1 MPEQELTRRAMYDLV
16 WSRPMTKVA
25 EDLGISDVAL
35 KKICEKHRV
44 PTPPRGYWA
53 KRDAGKPT
61 KQVQFHS
68 TSDPQHEH
76 IVIHG
81 SRNNL
86 APEIREVLKQERQRR
101 KSKPKAALP
110 AEVAQEVLPQDVHP
124 SISATAKALRK
135 AKPDA
140 DEVVGASGHGC
151 CGIEVGAASL
161 ERTIA
166 VLDSIA
172 RALDARGL
180 KVEPIGN
187 CMRVALPP
195 DSLTFSLVERI
206 EKRKH
211 VPTMEELAKEERLRK
226 KQERNNRLG
235 MWSFNRER
243 AYSEFDFIRTGKLSI
258 QIADQYVRG
267 LRRSWGD
274 GKRQKVEGL
283 VDDIVSGMVTYLAGA
298 KARREERER
307 WQRDWDRR
315 QRLAALARAR
325 EERESRRCEFLK
337 RFVAL
342 STEADELKSFL
353 GRLRERMPACPS
365 GELARMT
372 EWTESRLQR
381 LEDELTPEGIATALQ
396 ERELFPEIDQLSDI
410 QITIENDPS

>member
-25 EDLGISDVAL
+25 EDLGISDVGL
-35 KKICEKHRV
+35 KKICDKHRV

-61 KQVQFHS
+61 KQIQFHS

-76 IVIHG
+76 VVIHG

-86 APEIREVLKQERQRR
+86 APEIREVLEQERQRR

-110 AEVAQEVLPQDVHP
+110 AEVAPTALPQDVHP
-124 SISATAKALRK
+124 SISVTAKALRK
-135 AKPDA
+135 ATPDA

-211 VPTMEELAKEERLRK
+211 MPTMEELAKEEQLRK

-235 MWSFNRER
+235 IWSFNRER
-243 AYSEFDFIRTGKLSI
+243 AYPEFDFVRTGELSI

-283 VDDIVSGMVTYLAGA
+283 VDDIVSGIITYLAGV

-307 WQRDWDRR
+307 WQREWDRQ

-325 EERESRRCEFLK
+325 EERESRRCEYLK

-353 GRLRERMPACPS
+353 ARLRERMPACPS

-372 EWTESRLQR
+372 EWTEARLQR
-381 LEDELTPEGIATALQ
+381 LEDELTPEGIAADLQ
-396 ERELFPEIDQLSDI
+396 ERELFPEVDQLSDI
-410 QITIENDPS
+410 QITVGNDP

>member
-25 EDLGISDVAL
+25 EDLGISDVGL
-35 KKICEKHRV
+35 KKICDKHRV

-61 KQVQFHS
+61 KQIQFHS

-86 APEIREVLKQERQRR
+86 APEIRKVLEQERERR
-101 KSKPKAALP
+101 NTKPKAAPP
-110 AEVAQEVLPQDVHP
+110 AEAPTVPPQNVHP
-124 SISATAKALRK
+124 AVSATAKALRK
-135 AKPDA
+135 AKPGT
-140 DEVVGASGHGC
+140 DEVVTASGHGC

-166 VLDSIA
+166 VLDCIA

-180 KVEPIGN
+180 RVEPIGN

-195 DSLTFSLVERI
+195 DSLSFSLVERI
-206 EKRKH
+206 EKRNH
-211 VPTMEELAKEERLRK
+211 VPTMEELTKEEQLRK

-235 MWSFNRER
+235 IWSFNRER
-243 AYSEFDFIRTGKLSI
+243 AYPEFDFVRTGELGI

-283 VDDIVSGMVTYLAGA
+283 VDDIVSGIVTYLAGV

-307 WQRDWDRR
+307 WQREWDRQ

-325 EERESRRCEFLK
+325 EERESRRREFLK

-353 GRLRERMPACPS
+353 VRLRERMPARPS
-365 GELARMT
+365 GELERIT
-372 EWTESRLQR
+372 EWTEARLQR
-381 LEDELTPEGIATALQ
+381 LEDELTPEGIASALQ
-396 ERELFPEIDQLSDI
+396 ERELFPEIDQLADV
-410 QITIENDPS
+410 QITVENDP

>member
-25 EDLGISDVAL
+25 EDLGISDVGL
-35 KKICEKHRV
+35 KKICDKHRV

-61 KQVQFHS
+61 KQIQFHS

-86 APEIREVLKQERQRR
+86 APEIRKVLEQERERR
-101 KSKPKAALP
+101 NTKPKPAPP
-110 AEVAQEVLPQDVHP
+110 AEAPTVPPQDEHP
-124 SISATAKALRK
+124 AISATAKAMRK
-135 AKPDA
+135 AKPGA
-140 DEVVGASGHGC
+140 DEVIAASGHGC
-151 CGIEVGAASL
+151 CGIEVGTGSL

-180 KVEPIGN
+180 KVEPMGN

-206 EKRKH
+206 EKRNH
-211 VPTMEELAKEERLRK
+211 VPTMEELAKEEQLRK

-235 MWSFNRER
+235 IWSFNRER
-243 AYSEFDFIRTGKLSI
+243 AYPEFDFVRTGELCI

-267 LRRSWGD
+267 LRRSWSD
-274 GKRQKVEGL
+274 GKRQKLESL
-283 VDDIVSGMVTYLAGA
+283 VDDIASGILTYLAGV
-298 KARREERER
+298 KARREEHER
-307 WQRDWDRR
+307 WQREWKRR
-315 QRLAALARAR
+315 ERLAALARAR
-325 EERESRRCEFLK
+325 QERDVKRHDFLK
-337 RFVAL
+337 RLAAI
-342 STEADELKSFL
+342 SREADELKLFL
-353 GRLRERMPACPS
+353 ARLGDGLPERPS
-365 GELARMT
+365 GALTRLL
-372 EWTESRLQR
+372 EWAEARLQR
-381 LEDELTPEGIATALQ
+381 LESALKPDDIAVALDEQ
-396 ERELFPEIDQLSDI
+396 KLFPEV
-410 QITIENDPS
+410 DPLLPTEFKED

>member
-1 MPEQELTRRAMYDLV
+1 
-16 WSRPMTKVA
+16 
-25 EDLGISDVAL
+25 
-35 KKICEKHRV
+35 
-44 PTPPRGYWA
+44 
-53 KRDAGKPT
+53 
-61 KQVQFHS
+61 
-68 TSDPQHEH
+68 
-76 IVIHG
+76 
-81 SRNNL
+81 
-86 APEIREVLKQERQRR
+86 
-101 KSKPKAALP
+101 
-110 AEVAQEVLPQDVHP
+110 VHP
-124 SISATAKALRK
+124 AISATAKALRK

-140 DEVVGASGHGC
+140 DEVIGASGHGC

-206 EKRKH
+206 EKRNH
-211 VPTMEELAKEERLRK
+211 VPTMGELAREEQLRK

-235 MWSFNRER
+235 IWSLSRER
-243 AYSEFDFIRTGKLSI
+243 AYSEFDFIRTGELSI

-283 VDDIVSGMVTYLAGA
+283 VDDIVGGMVTYLAGA
-298 KARREERER
+298 NARREERER

-325 EERESRRCEFLK
+325 EERESRRREFLK

-353 GRLRERMPACPS
+353 ARLRERMPACPS
-365 GELARMT
+365 GALVRMI
-372 EWTESRLQR
+372 EWTETRLQR

-396 ERELFPEIDQLSDI
+396 ERELFPEVDQLSDI
-410 QITIENDPS
+410 QITIENDS

>member
-25 EDLGISDVAL
+25 EDLGISDVGL
-35 KKICEKHRV
+35 KKICDKHRV

-61 KQVQFHS
+61 KQIQFHS

-86 APEIREVLKQERQRR
+86 APEIRKVLAQERERR
-101 KSKPKAALP
+101 NTKPKPAPP
-110 AEVAQEVLPQDVHP
+110 AEAPTVPPQDVHP
-124 SISATAKALRK
+124 AISATAKALRK
-135 AKPDA
+135 AKPGA

-187 CMRVALPP
+187 CMRVALLP
-195 DSLTFSLVERI
+195 DNLTFSLVERI
-206 EKRKH
+206 EKRNH

-226 KQERNNRLG
+226 KQERDARFG
-235 MWSFNRER
+235 RWTFNQER
-243 AYSEFDFIRTGKLSI
+243 AYPEFDFVRTGELSI

-298 KARREERER
+298 KARREERGR
-307 WQRDWDRR
+307 WERDWDQR

-325 EERESRRCEFLK
+325 EERESRRREFLK

-353 GRLRERMPACPS
+353 VRLRERMPARPS
-365 GELARMT
+365 GDLARMT
-372 EWTESRLQR
+372 EWTEARLQR
-381 LEDELTPEGIATALQ
+381 LEDELTPEGIASALQ
-396 ERELFPEIDQLSDI
+396 ERELFPEMDQLADVP
-410 QITIENDPS
+410 ITIENDP

>member
-1 MPEQELTRRAMYDLV
+1 
-16 WSRPMTKVA
+16 MTKVA

-35 KKICEKHRV
+35 KKICDKHRV

-61 KQVQFHS
+61 KQIQFHS

-76 IVIHG
+76 IVLHG

-86 APEIREVLKQERQRR
+86 APEIREVLEQERERR
-101 KSKPKAALP
+101 KSKPKTASP
-110 AEVAQEVLPQDVHP
+110 AEVAPTVAQQNVHP
-124 SISATAKALRK
+124 AISATAKALRK
-135 AKPDA
+135 AKPNP
-140 DEVVGASGHGC
+140 DEVIGASGHGC
-151 CGIEVGAASL
+151 CEVEIGAASL

-187 CMRVALPP
+187 CMRLALPP
-195 DSLTFSLVERI
+195 DSLTLALVERI
-206 EKRKH
+206 EKRNH
-211 VPTMEELAKEERLRK
+211 VPTMEELAKEEQLRK
-226 KQERNNRLG
+226 KQERNARLG
-235 MWSFNRER
+235 VWSFNRER
-243 AYSEFDFIRTGKLSI
+243 AYPEFDFVRTGELGI

-283 VDDIVSGMVTYLAGA
+283 VDDIVGGMVTYLAGI

-325 EERESRRCEFLK
+325 EERESRRREFLK

-342 STEADELKSFL
+342 STEADKLKSFL
-353 GRLRERMPACPS
+353 ARLRERMPASPS
-365 GELARMT
+365 GELVRMT
-372 EWTESRLQR
+372 EWTEMRLQR
-381 LEDELTPEGIATALQ
+381 LEGELTPERIADALQ
-396 ERELFPEIDQLSDI
+396 ERELFPEHDQPIDI
-410 QITIENDPS
+410 QIVTENDP

>member
-25 EDLGISDVAL
+25 EDLEMSDVAL
-35 KKICEKHRV
+35 KKICDKHRV

-61 KQVQFHS
+61 KQIQFHS

-86 APEIREVLKQERQRR
+86 APEIREVLEQERERR
-101 KSKPKAALP
+101 KSKPKTASP
-110 AEVAQEVLPQDVHP
+110 AEAAPTVPPQDVHP
-124 SISATAKALRK
+124 AISATAKALRK
-135 AKPDA
+135 AKPNA
-140 DEVVGASGHGC
+140 DEVIGASGHGC
-151 CGIEVGAASL
+151 CGIEVGVASL

-187 CMRVALPP
+187 CMRLALPP

-206 EKRKH
+206 EKRNH
-211 VPTMEELAKEERLRK
+211 VPTMAELAKEEQLRK
-226 KQERNNRLG
+226 KQERNARLG
-235 MWSFNRER
+235 IWSFNREH
-243 AYSEFDFIRTGKLSI
+243 AYPEFDFVRTGELSI

-325 EERESRRCEFLK
+325 EERESRRCELLK

-353 GRLRERMPACPS
+353 ARLRERMPARPS

-372 EWTESRLQR
+372 KWTEARLQR
-381 LEDELTPEGIATALQ
+381 LEDELTPEGIASALQ
-396 ERELFPEIDQLSDI
+396 ERELFPEHDQLVDI
-410 QITIENDPS
+410 QIVTENDP

>member
-35 KKICEKHRV
+35 KKICDKHRV

-61 KQVQFHS
+61 KQIQFHS

-86 APEIREVLKQERQRR
+86 APEIREVLEQERERR
-101 KSKPKAALP
+101 KSKPKAASP
-110 AEVAQEVLPQDVHP
+110 AEVAPTVPPPDVHP
-124 SISATAKALRK
+124 AISATAKALRK
-135 AKPDA
+135 AMPGA
-140 DEVVGASGHGC
+140 DKVIGASGHGC

-166 VLDSIA
+166 VLDCIA

-187 CMRVALPP
+187 CMRVALSP
-195 DSLTFSLVERI
+195 DSLTFCLVERI
-206 EKRKH
+206 EKRNH
-211 VPTMEELAKEERLRK
+211 VPTMEELAKEEQLRK
-226 KQERNNRLG
+226 KQERNARLG
-235 MWSFNRER
+235 IWSSNRER
-243 AYSEFDFIRTGKLSI
+243 AYPEFDFIRTGELGI

-325 EERESRRCEFLK
+325 EERESRRREFLK

-353 GRLRERMPACPS
+353 ARLREREPACPS
-365 GELARMT
+365 GELARMR
-372 EWTESRLQR
+372 EWTEARLQR
-381 LEDELTPEGIATALQ
+381 LEDELTPEGIAAALQ
-396 ERELFPEIDQLSDI
+396 ERGLFPEIDHLSDT
-410 QITIENDPS
+410 QITNENDP